1 MSEGFIK
8 SGYSRTVV
16 ASALGLHCSTLYRKH
31 GIDESTPIKK
41 SKIDEVLT
49 NKMRSILDEE
59 ETFGYRRVWAHLRF
73 KEGLDVNIKKIH
85 RIMKLKSWQC
95 RLWNR
100 PGRKGPQVERKRS
113 AVDRPDI
120 LWSTDLTKIYCGRD
134 GWCSLIGVIDNGS
147 REIAGYRFHRRGRA
161 LEATD
166 ALNQAVVARYGSR
179 EGVPEGLSL
188 RHDNGSIFLARD
200 YLANT
205 KYWGIDQ
212 EYIPAGK
219 PDWNGV
225 IERFFRTLKQEC
237 VWLHRFESFEQAEIV
252 IAQWIENYNKN
263 RLHSSLGY
271 KAPEQWRNYF
281 YELPQA
287 A

>member
-1 MSEGFIK
+1 MDTQVKEP
-8 SGYSRTVV
+8 
-16 ASALGLHCSTLYRKH
+16 L
-31 GIDESTPIKK
+31 IDEALSLRI
-41 SKIDEVLT
+41 
-49 NKMRSILDEE
+49 RAILDRE
-59 ETFGYRRVWAHLRF
+59 ETFGYRRVWATLRF
-73 KEGLDVNIKKIH
+73 KEGVKVNIKKVH
-85 RIMKLKSWQC
+85 RIMIIKGWQC

-100 PGRKGPQVERKRS
+100 PGRKGPQVARKRS

-134 GWCSLIGVIDNGS
+134 GWCPLIPVLDNGS
-147 REIAGYRFHRRGRA
+147 REVAGYCFNRRGRA

-166 ALNQAVVARYGSR
+166 ALDQAVMARYGSR
-179 EGVPEGLSL
+179 EAVPEGLKL

-200 YLANT
+200 YMEGT
-205 KYWGIDQ
+205 KYWGITQ
-212 EYIPAGK
+212 EYIPRGK

-225 IERFFRTLKQEC
+225 VERFFRTLKQEC
-237 VWLHRFESFEQAEIV
+237 VWLHHFESFEQAEQI
-252 IAQWIENYNKN
+252 IAQWIEDYNKN

-271 KAPEQWRNYF
+271 KTPEQWKKEF

>member
-1 MSEGFIK
+1 MSDRYVE
-8 SGYSRTVV
+8 SGYSRTIVS
-16 ASALGLHCSTLYRKH
+16 SALRLHRSTLYRNH
-31 GIDESTPIKK
+31 GSDAGVPMKEP
-41 SKIDEVLT
+41 KIDETLALR
-49 NKMRSILDEE
+49 MRGILDEE
-59 ETFGYRRVWAHLRF
+59 ETFGYRRIWAHLRF
-73 KEGLDVNIKKIH
+73 KEGMVVNVKKVH
-85 RIMKLKSWQC
+85 RIMKLKGWQC
-95 RLWNR
+95 KLWNR
-100 PGRKGPQVERKRS
+100 PGRKGLKVDRKRS
-113 AVDRPDI
+113 AVNRPDV
-120 LWSTDLTKIYCGRD
+120 LWSTDLTKIYCGHD

-147 REIAGYRFHRRGRA
+147 REIVGYRFNRRGRA

-166 ALNQAVVARYGSR
+166 ALNQAVIARYGSR
-179 EGVPEGLSL
+179 EGVPEGINL

-200 YLANT
+200 YVAST
-205 KYWGIDQ
+205 QYWGIGQ

-225 IERFFRTLKQEC
+225 IERFFLTLKQEC
-237 VWLHRFESFEQAEIV
+237 VWLHRFESFEHAEIV

-271 KAPEQWRNYF
+271 KTPEQWRKQF

>member
-1 MSEGFIK
+1 MSEGFIER
-8 SGYSRTVV
+8 GYSGSVV
-16 ASALGLHCSTLYRKH
+16 ASALRLHRSTLYRNH
-31 GIDESTPIKK
+31 GSDERISMSEP
-41 SKIDEVLT
+41 KIDETLAMKV
-49 NKMRSILDEE
+49 RSILDDE

-73 KEGLDVNIKKIH
+73 KQGLDVNIKKIH
-85 RIMKLKSWQC
+85 RIMKIKGWQC

-100 PGRKGPQVERKRS
+100 PGRKGPKVDRKRS
-113 AVDRPDI
+113 AVDRPDT
-120 LWSTDLTKIYCGRD
+120 LWSTDLTKFYCGRD
-134 GWCSLIGVIDNGS
+134 GWCPLIGVMDNGS
-147 REIAGYRFHRRGRA
+147 REVVGYRFNRRGRA

-166 ALNQAVVARYGSR
+166 ALNQAVMNRYGSR
-179 EGVPEGLSL
+179 EAVPEGLSL
-188 RHDNGSIFLARD
+188 RHENGSIFLARD

-212 EYIPAGK
+212 EYIPSGK

-225 IERFFRTLKQEC
+225 IERFFRTLKEEC

-252 IAQWIENYNKN
+252 IAQWIEKYNKY

-271 KAPEQWRNYF
+271 KTPEQWRKEF